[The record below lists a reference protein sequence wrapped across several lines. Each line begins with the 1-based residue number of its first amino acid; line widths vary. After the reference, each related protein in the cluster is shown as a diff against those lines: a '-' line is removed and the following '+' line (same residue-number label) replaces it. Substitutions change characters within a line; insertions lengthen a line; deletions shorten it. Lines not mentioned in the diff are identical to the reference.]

1 MYPIISYICSNPIKE
16 NHKEFIT
23 MNKESLMN
31 LAGIFQ
37 EEFQGM
43 NEHTNVEPKL
53 GGEFWYE

>member
-1 MYPIISYICSNPIKE
+1 
-16 NHKEFIT
+16 

-43 NEHTNVEPKL
+43 TEHTNVEPKL